1 MILGAKAPGYDTW
14 DCSMLRVAGIE
25 LLTLISDP
33 GGSRQMDILACLL
46 GSLLAGINKIIA
58 F

>member
-1 MILGAKAPGYDTW
+1 MILEAKAPGYDNW

-46 GSLLAGINKIIA
+46 GSLLAEINKIIA

>member
-1 MILGAKAPGYDTW
+1 
-14 DCSMLRVAGIE
+14 MLRVAGIG
-25 LLTLISDP
+25 LLTLVSDP
-33 GGSRQMDILACLL
+33 GGGRQMDMLASPL

>member
-14 DCSMLRVAGIE
+14 DCSMLRVAGID
-25 LLTLISDP
+25 LLDLGIRP
-33 GGSRQMDILACLL
+33 WRQSPNGHSACSL
-46 GSLLAGINKIIA
+46 GSLLVGINKIIA

>member
-14 DCSMLRVAGIE
+14 DCSMLRVAGIG
-25 LLTLISDP
+25 LLTLVSDP
-33 GGSRQMDILACLL
+33 GGGRQMDMLASPL
-46 GSLLAGINKIIA
+46 GSLLVGINKIIA